1 MKHQGTG
8 CDRSWLQFIGI
19 WRKYGRKFGIPFP
32 TKNFKLSISV
42 TLPASQCHAAR
53 EVQRGPYVVNLPLK
67 AWLQCY
73 KHIHQF
79 CRFSIAYSWNDEK
92 RLWVHHKILST
103 EYHLRIV
110 PRNTQ
115 AKETRSTAMKVWSQ
129 DSFQPISVMFS
140 FWVVPFQISRCL
152 TKINAIPQWFTAA
165 FTTFRRHTKWLR
177 CLFTNF

>member
-1 MKHQGTG
+1 MKEIWIKCRRDLAFHFQQKTSS
-8 CDRSWLQFIGI
+8 CPSPSLACFTMSRRPRSSAGALHVGE
-19 WRKYGRKFGIPFP
+19 
-32 TKNFKLSISV
+32 KNTTIKGKIL
-42 TLPASQCHAAR
+42 
-53 EVQRGPYVVNLPLK
+53 GNLPLK

-92 RLWVHHKILST
+92 RLRVHHKILST

-140 FWVVPFQISRCL
+140 F
-152 TKINAIPQWFTAA
+152 
-165 FTTFRRHTKWLR
+165 
-177 CLFTNF
+177 